1 MTAIRNMPKNINK
14 IESASFTPFLDTKNN
29 PTVSGNKS
37 IIINPSNRNWEEK
50 AVNPAKNLWK
60 LNSGAAW
67 NSTPTIEKKVI
78 PMTAIIANVIKRRI
92 FFRLGIL
99 DLKIKNNDIGKN
111 VAVTAFE
118 IMDNR

>member
-37 IIINPSNRNWEEK
+37 IIINPSNRNCEEN
-50 AVNPAKNLWK
+50 AVNPATNLWQ

-67 NSTPTIEKKVI
+67 KLTPIIKKAAI
-78 PMTAIIANVIKRRI
+78 PMTAIIANVIKRLI

-99 DLKIKNNDIGKN
+99 DLKIKNNDIGKY
-111 VAVTAFE
+111 VALTAFE

>member
-29 PTVSGNKS
+29 PTVSCNKS

-50 AVNPAKNLWK
+50 AVNPAKNLWQ

-67 NSTPTIEKKVI
+67 KPTPIIKNAAI

>member
-14 IESASFTPFLDTKNN
+14 SESASLTPFLDTKNK

-67 NSTPTIEKKVI
+67 NSTPTIKKIVI
-78 PMTAIIANVIKRRI
+78 PMTAIIPYEIKRRI
-92 FFRLGIL
+92 FFCLGIL
-99 DLKIKNNDIGKN
+99 DLKIKNNDIGNN
-111 VAVTAFE
+111 VAITAF
-118 IMDNR
+118 DNMANT